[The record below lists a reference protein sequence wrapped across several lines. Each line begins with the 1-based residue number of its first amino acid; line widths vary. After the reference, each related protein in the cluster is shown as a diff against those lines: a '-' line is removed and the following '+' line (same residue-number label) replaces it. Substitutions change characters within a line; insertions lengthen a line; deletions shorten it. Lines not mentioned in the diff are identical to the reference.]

1 MRPNLLVNRYAKA
14 FLELAIQNNV
24 VDKAL
29 DDLLIVKSTIEGNKE
44 LDTLIHQPFV
54 SKERKTNIM
63 NRLFTDRVEKITL
76 NLINL
81 LIEKNRDTAIT
92 DMYDEYRM
100 LYLEYKKIAVVTIT
114 SAVEIDEKTTDRIV
128 NILKYKI
135 VDKDTI
141 EIKNVIDKSI
151 IGGFIVKYNDY
162 VYDASVTHTLKRLHS
177 DFEENLFVKGY

>member
-14 FLELAIQNNV
+14 FLQLAIQNNL

-29 DDLLIVKSTIEGNKE
+29 DDLLLVKSTIEGNKE

-54 SKERKTNIM
+54 SKERKTNII
-63 NRLFTDRVEKITL
+63 NRLFTDRVATISL

-81 LIEKNRDTAIT
+81 LIEKNRDAIIT
-92 DMYDEYRM
+92 DVYDEYYE
-100 LYLEYKKIAVVTIT
+100 LYLDYKKIAVVTVT
-114 SAVEIDEKTTDRIV
+114 SAVALDEKTSSRIV
-128 NILKYKI
+128 NILKHKI
-135 VDKDTI
+135 INKDTI
-141 EIKNVIDKSI
+141 EIKNIIDKNI

-162 VYDASVTHTLKRLHS
+162 VYDASVIHTLKRLHS

>member
-14 FLELAIQNNV
+14 FLELAIQNNL

-128 NILKYKI
+128 NILKHKI

-162 VYDASVTHTLKRLHS
+162 VYDASVTYTLKRLHS

>member
-14 FLELAIQNNV
+14 FLQLAIQNNL

-29 DDLLIVKSTIEGNKE
+29 DDLLLVKSTIEGNKE

-54 SKERKTNIM
+54 SKERKTNII
-63 NRLFTDRVEKITL
+63 NRLFTDRIATISL

-81 LIEKNRDTAIT
+81 LIEKNRDAIIT
-92 DMYDEYRM
+92 DVYDEYYD
-100 LYLEYKKIAVVTIT
+100 LYLDYKKIAVVTVT
-114 SAVEIDEKTTDRIV
+114 SAVALDEETSERIV
-128 NILKYKI
+128 NILKHKI
-135 VDKDTI
+135 VKKDTI
-141 EIKNVIDKSI
+141 EVKNVVDKSI

-177 DFEENLFVKGY
+177 VFEENLFVKGY